1 MTIEEIKRMPHGF
14 ICTHVQETDLA
25 GHSQDSGWYKKLLEI
40 SDEKIGKILELL
52 NDEDIL
58 VVMADHGNDPNIGHN
73 RHTRENVPLL
83 IRKKGLEGVN
93 IGLRKTLSDVGASV
107 CDYFGVPTTQNGTS
121 FIGDLK
127 K

>member
-1 MTIEEIKRMPHGF
+1 
-14 ICTHVQETDLA
+14 
-25 GHSQDSGWYKKLLEI
+25 
-40 SDEKIGKILELL
+40 
-52 NDEDIL
+52 
-58 VVMADHGNDPNIGHN
+58 MADHGNDPNIGHN